1 MKRGNG
7 EGSIYYSEKLGRWVG
22 QVSNGRKIDGSIN
35 RKSFYG
41 KTRSEV
47 KDKINEA
54 LNNIQKN
61 QFVDS
66 SRITLMDIITQYIED
81 QYNANQIILVTYIR
95 KKHTAEVI
103 EKMPI
108 GNMPIQKIT
117 PGQITSCLSELTD
130 YSNSYITKVTEIIT
144 IAFDIAVAN
153 NIVSNNPFKIKG
165 LIIKPKSNKP
175 TKKVSALTIDEQ
187 KAFVKELESYYEPY
201 RTIFY
206 ILLYSGMRVGECL
219 ALKKE
224 DLENVIHVNKTLTK
238 DHNDRVILGKTTK
251 TYSGLRDIP
260 ILADLK
266 PILTSYMPNEDF
278 LFKMNG
284 RFISPSIVNAHFKRV
299 CAKANIRV
307 KKAKASNNKT
317 YNSSEVNTH
326 MLRHTFATRCIEA
339 GMSAVVLSKI
349 LGHKNI
355 QVTLNTYTDVFDRYR
370 KEEMMKVDEYFSQ
383 LH

>member
-47 KDKINEA
+47 KNKINEA

-66 SRITLMDIITQYIED
+66 SRITLIDIINQYIED
-81 QYNANQIILVTYIR
+81 QYNANQIILITYAR
-95 KKHTAEVI
+95 KKRTAEVV

-108 GNMPIQKIT
+108 GKMPIQKIT
-117 PGQITSCLSELTD
+117 PGQITSCLSELTE
-130 YSNSYITKVTEIIT
+130 YSNSYISKVTEIIT
-144 IAFDIAVAN
+144 TAFDIAVAK

-175 TKKVSALTIDEQ
+175 IKKVSALTVDEQ

-206 ILLYSGMRVGECL
+206 ILLYSGIRVGECL

-224 DLENVIHVNKTLTK
+224 DVENVIHVNKTLTK
-238 DHNDRVILGKTTK
+238 DFNDKIILGKTTK
-251 TYSGLRDIP
+251 TYAGLRDVP
-260 ILADLK
+260 ILANLK
-266 PILTSYMPNEDF
+266 PILTSYIPNEDF
-278 LFKMNG
+278 LFKMKG
-284 RFISPSIVNAHFKRV
+284 EFISPAQINAHFKRI
-299 CAKANIRV
+299 CAKADIRV

-317 YNSSEVNTH
+317 YKSSEVNTH

-355 QVTLNTYTDVFDRYR
+355 QVTLNTYTDVFDKYR